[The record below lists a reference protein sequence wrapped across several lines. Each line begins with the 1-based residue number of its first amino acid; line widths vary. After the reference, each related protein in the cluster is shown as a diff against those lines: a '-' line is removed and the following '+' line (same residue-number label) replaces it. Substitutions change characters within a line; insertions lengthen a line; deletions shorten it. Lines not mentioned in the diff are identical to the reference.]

1 MELEI
6 LGALR
11 MPPSK
16 SLKKAPLL
24 LRPISSSSSSSAPV
38 FFGESN
44 PRPLLFS
51 RSGCFGNVGNG
62 FGDNLLMVS
71 SLLEQSEIEEGFLGS
86 AQIFLEGK
94 KERRE
99 EDKDGEENVE

>member
-16 SLKKAPLL
+16 SLKKPSPLL
-24 LRPISSSSSSSAPV
+24 PLVEPSSSLSWV
-38 FFGESN
+38 GESN